1 MVYSPKMIKAG
12 CRAADIVNVLNKLNK
27 LVENELIL
35 KINIPREN
43 FLSILGLQHSRK
55 IIVLMPAT
63 ISTLSEHQ
71 PSNLKIKVL
80 TR

>member
-43 FLSILGLQHSRK
+43 FLSILANAG
-55 IIVLMPAT
+55 
-63 ISTLSEHQ
+63 
-71 PSNLKIKVL
+71 NN
-80 TR
+80 